1 MDAGVRLQRY
11 IVQEWGTIY
20 NIPALQ
26 NGYIATFAAVAACLA
41 LAFGAGGSDGQGGML
56 IWPLFGTTNQ
66 LLAGLTLL
74 VLSVMLVKLGRR
86 YIFTL
91 VPMLFV
97 TTMSFLAA
105 VYQLWDLFTAGQYVL
120 VAVDVVV
127 IIMAIFVLLESKSA
141 FTREKRAAAS
151 GASREETTV

>member
-1 MDAGVRLQRY
+1 MDSGVRLQRY

-20 NIPALQ
+20 NIPVLQ
-26 NGYIATFAAVAACLA
+26 NGYVATLAAVAACLA

-74 VLSVMLVKLGRR
+74 VVSVMLVKLGRR
-86 YIFTL
+86 YMFTL
-91 VPMLFV
+91 VPMVFV
-97 TTMSFLAA
+97 TIMAFLAA
-105 VYQLWDLFTAGQYVL
+105 VYQLWDLFTGGQYML
-120 VAVDVVV
+120 AAVDVVV
-127 IIMAIFVLLESKSA
+127 IIMAILVILEATSA

-151 GASREETTV
+151 SG